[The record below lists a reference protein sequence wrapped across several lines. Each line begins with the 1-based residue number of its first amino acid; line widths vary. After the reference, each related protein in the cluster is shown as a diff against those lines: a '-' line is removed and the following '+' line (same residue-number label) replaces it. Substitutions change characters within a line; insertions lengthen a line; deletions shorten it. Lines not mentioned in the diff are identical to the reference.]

1 MKKENDEW
9 YTYKEE
15 RVNSEKFYSTSLKF
29 INSKF
34 LLQTSIEVRDNKLY
48 EYCVSYNIGT
58 NSTSILIEDQETH
71 SALINA
77 KEIRQQKI
85 YSNNMNG
92 DEILFEFTKGCIY
105 HTNINNQIY
114 LLDESS
120 KKVERIA
127 TDNGNIITKYKEEN
141 ALYYIKKVE
150 TKGDNDY
157 YTEKKQIVLEEQD
170 SIVSFIVSKDQL
182 IILFNN
188 GNISIYTLIN
198 WLDNTYTILG
208 IQFGLMSVILFL
220 CWYLIIG
227 SKNENNI

>member
-1 MKKENDEW
+1 M
-9 YTYKEE
+9 
-15 RVNSEKFYSTSLKF
+15 
-29 INSKF
+29 
-34 LLQTSIEVRDNKLY
+34 
-48 EYCVSYNIGT
+48 
-58 NSTSILIEDQETH
+58 
-71 SALINA
+71 
-77 KEIRQQKI
+77 
-85 YSNNMNG
+85 
-92 DEILFEFTKGCIY
+92 
-105 HTNINNQIY
+105 NINNQIY

-150 TKGDNDY
+150 TKGENDY

-170 SIVSFIVSKDQL
+170 SIVSFIVSKDEL